1 MTSSALISRM
11 NWAAIW
17 ADTLPG
23 RQDRT
28 YNPAMTPSSLR
39 LIPDFDL
46 SARNTL
52 ALKARSRWGA
62 VLEAADQVPAL
73 FALAQERGLPLR
85 ILGGGSNVVLSSG
98 FEGITAMVATRGR
111 SVIAQTGEHVLVEA
125 AAGETWHDFVVWTVE
140 QGFGGIENLA
150 GIPGTVGAAPVQNIG
165 AYGAEVADVFDSLV
179 AFDTL
184 EKVFK
189 TFSSA
194 DCTFAYR
201 DSVFKRQAG
210 RYVVLSLRLR
220 LPRPWKPN
228 LRFAGLAELA
238 DYPRLDPR
246 AVMDRV
252 LTLRGSK
259 LPDWRV
265 TPNAGS
271 FFQNPIV
278 TPEEAAPIVA
288 AIPTAPNFPQTD
300 GRTKLSAGW
309 LIEQSGLK
317 GFRMGHAGISERH
330 ALVVVNLGDA
340 DASDIAAL
348 AGHVKATV
356 QARFGIALHEEPV
369 FL

>member
-1 MTSSALISRM
+1 MTISYL
-11 NWAAIW
+11 N
-17 ADTLPG
+17 
-23 RQDRT
+23 
-28 YNPAMTPSSLR
+28 

-52 ALKARSRWGA
+52 ALKAQSRWGA
-62 VLEAADQVPAL
+62 VIEAADQVPAL
-73 FALAQERGLPLR
+73 FALARERGLPLR
-85 ILGGGSNVVLSSG
+85 VLGGGSNVVLSSG
-98 FEGITAMVATRGR
+98 FDGITAIVATTGR
-111 SVIAQTGEHVLVEA
+111 NVIAEAEDHVLVEA

-165 AYGAEVADVFDSLV
+165 AYGVEVADVFDSLL
-179 AFDTL
+179 AFDTVDNSL
-184 EKVFK
+184 K
-189 TFSSA
+189 TFSA
-194 DCTFAYR
+194 GDCAFAYR
-201 DSVFKRQAG
+201 DSVFKREAG

-238 DYPRLDPR
+238 DHPGLDPQTL
-246 AVMDRV
+246 MDRV
-252 LTLRGSK
+252 LHLRGSK

-278 TPEEAAPIVA
+278 TLEEAAPVLA
-288 AIPTAPNFPQTD
+288 AVPTAPNFPQTD

-317 GFRMGHAGISERH
+317 GFRMGRAGISERH

-340 DASDIAAL
+340 DAGDIATL
-348 AGHVKATV
+348 AAHVKATV
-356 QARFGIALHEEPV
+356 KARFGIALHEEPV

>member
-1 MTSSALISRM
+1 MTTSYL
-11 NWAAIW
+11 NL
-17 ADTLPG
+17 T
-23 RQDRT
+23 
-28 YNPAMTPSSLR
+28 
-39 LIPDFDL
+39 PDFDL
-46 SARNTL
+46 SGRNTL

-62 VLEAADQVPAL
+62 MLEADDQVPAL
-73 FALAQERGLPLR
+73 FALAQDRGLPLR
-85 ILGGGSNVVLSSG
+85 ILGGGSNVVLAAD
-98 FEGITAMVATRGR
+98 FDGITAVVATTGR
-111 SVIAQTGEHVLVEA
+111 KIIVDATDHVVVEA

-179 AFDTL
+179 AFDTVQ
-184 EKVFK
+184 KTFK
-189 TFSSA
+189 TFTA
-194 DCTFAYR
+194 EDCAFAYR
-201 DSVFKRQAG
+201 DSVFKRDAG

-238 DYPRLDPR
+238 GQAGLDPST
-246 AVMDRV
+246 VMDRV
-252 LTLRGSK
+252 LYLRGSK
-259 LPDWRV
+259 LPDWRT

-278 TPEEAAPIVA
+278 TLDEAAPLLSA
-288 AIPTAPNFPQTD
+288 FPTAPNFPQAD

-317 GFRMGHAGISERH
+317 GFRMGRAGISERH
-330 ALVVVNLGDA
+330 ALVVINLGGA
-340 DASDIAAL
+340 DAHDIAAL
-348 AGHVKATV
+348 AEHVKASV
-356 QARFGIALHEEPV
+356 KERFGIALHEEPV

>member
-1 MTSSALISRM
+1 MS
-11 NWAAIW
+11 W
-17 ADTLPG
+17 ADISADALPG
-23 RQDRT
+23 QPDRT
-28 YNPAMTPSSLR
+28 YNPAMTTSYLN
-39 LIPDFDL
+39 LTPDFDL

-62 VLEAADQVPAL
+62 MLEATDQVPAL
-73 FALAQERGLPLR
+73 FALARERGLPLR
-85 ILGGGSNVVLSSG
+85 VLGGGSNVVLSAD
-98 FEGITAMVATRGR
+98 FAGITAVVATTGR
-111 SVIAQTGEHVLVEA
+111 AVIAQTEDHVLVEA

-184 EKVFK
+184 DKTLK
-189 TFSSA
+189 TFTA
-194 DCTFAYR
+194 TDCAFAYR
-201 DSVFKRQAG
+201 DSVFKREAG

-228 LRFAGLAELA
+228 LRFAGLAELMDQPA
-238 DYPRLDPR
+238 LDPR
-246 AVMDRV
+246 TVMDRV
-252 LTLRGSK
+252 LYLRGSK

-278 TPEEAAPIVA
+278 TLDEAAPVLA
-288 AIPTAPNFPQTD
+288 AFPAAPNFPQAD
-300 GRTKLSAGW
+300 GRTKMSAGW

-317 GFRMGHAGISERH
+317 GFRMGRAGISERH

-340 DASDIAAL
+340 DAGDIAAL
-348 AGHVKATV
+348 AAHVKATV
-356 QARFGIALHEEPV
+356 KARFGIALHEEPV